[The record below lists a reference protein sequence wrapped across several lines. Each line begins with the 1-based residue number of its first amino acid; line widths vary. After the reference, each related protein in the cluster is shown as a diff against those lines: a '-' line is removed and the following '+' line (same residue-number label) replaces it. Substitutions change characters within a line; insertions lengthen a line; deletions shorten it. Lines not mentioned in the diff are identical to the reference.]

1 MKKMLN
7 VFSIILPLL
16 LLQVTC
22 FAQDDNDKDNK
33 PDKKYDFVKTKSVNK
48 SYNVSSSDKLNIDN
62 QFGKVEVH
70 TWDRNEIKVDVSIE
84 VSATKE
90 ALAQRLIDDISVS
103 EGQSGRNISFKTNFK
118 GRDKED
124 RKENSD
130 SKDEKSTMHINYSI
144 SMPASNPLKLSNQFG
159 STTVPDM
166 KGEVELTS
174 KFGSLTTGSLPN
186 IKSIDVEF
194 GKASFGSLTNG
205 TITVKFSKAEF
216 LKLSGNIKLNLEFC
230 SATKVNMD
238 NSLSGLDVKASYS
251 TVNLR
256 PSADMSASYTISTS
270 FGSLK
275 NRTSIKFDNDD
286 EGSDK
291 GPKFDHIYTG
301 KSGSGNIPVK
311 VKAEFNS
318 VILGEPGPDDMKDK
332 EKHKNKSKTS

>member
-1 MKKMLN
+1 MR
-7 VFSIILPLL
+7 
-16 LLQVTC
+16 
-22 FAQDDNDKDNK
+22 
-33 PDKKYDFVKTKSVNK
+33 
-48 SYNVSSSDKLNIDN
+48 
-62 QFGKVEVH
+62 G
-70 TWDRNEIKVDVSIE
+70 NEIKVDVSIE

-90 ALAQRLIDDISVS
+90 AIAQRIIDNISVT

-118 GRDKED
+118 DRDKGD

-144 SMPASNPLKLSNQFG
+144 SMPASNPLKISNQFG
-159 STTVPDM
+159 ATTIPDIR
-166 KGEVELTS
+166 GEVELSS

-194 GKASFGSLTNG
+194 GKASFGSLNNG

-230 SATKVNMD
+230 GATKVNMD
-238 NSLSGLDVKASYS
+238 NSLTALDVKASYS
-251 TVNLR
+251 KVNLR
-256 PSADMSASYTISTS
+256 PSADMSASYTISTN

-275 NRTSIKFDNDD
+275 NNTSIKFDSDEEDD
-286 EGSDK
+286 K
-291 GPKFDHIYTG
+291 HGPKFDHIYTG

-311 VKAEFNS
+311 VKTEFNS

-332 EKHKNKSKTS
+332 EKHRSKSRTS